1 MLQNLLRKLLLQ
13 TPAAKEAAA
22 AVPRARSPPQESG
35 QVVLRPRRGRGRG
48 RARVASC
55 PVYLDQHRPQQP
67 ARRRCSS
74 SLDLASRGHEEGES
88 YVCMYVVELEKGPSK
103 YHGEIIVKSLRTLG

>member
-1 MLQNLLRKLLLQ
+1 MGEGEGDMLQNLLRKLLLQ

-22 AVPRARSPPQESG
+22 AVPPPQESC
-35 QVVLRPRRGRGRG
+35 QVVLRPRRGRG

-88 YVCMYVVELEKGPSK
+88 GVWAV
-103 YHGEIIVKSLRTLG
+103 

>member
-22 AVPRARSPPQESG
+22 AAAAVPLPQESC
-35 QVVLRPRRGRGRG
+35 QVVLRPRRGRG

-88 YVCMYVVELEKGPSK
+88 GVWAV
-103 YHGEIIVKSLRTLG
+103 

>member
-22 AVPRARSPPQESG
+22 AAAAVPLPQESC
-35 QVVLRPRRGRGRG
+35 QVVLRPRRGRGR
-48 RARVASC
+48 ARGASC

-74 SLDLASRGHEEGES
+74 SLDLASRAHEEGES
-88 YVCMYVVELEKGPSK
+88 GVELKTK
-103 YHGEIIVKSLRTLG
+103 LKR

>member
-22 AVPRARSPPQESG
+22 AAAAVPLPQVPQESC

-48 RARVASC
+48 RGRGASC

-88 YVCMYVVELEKGPSK
+88 GVELETKLK
-103 YHGEIIVKSLRTLG
+103 R

>member
-1 MLQNLLRKLLLQ
+1 MGEGEGDMLQNLLRKLLLQ

-22 AVPRARSPPQESG
+22 AAAPVPLAQESC

-88 YVCMYVVELEKGPSK
+88 GVELETKLK
-103 YHGEIIVKSLRTLG
+103 R

>member
-35 QVVLRPRRGRGRG
+35 QVVLRPRRGRG

>member
-22 AVPRARSPPQESG
+22 AAAAVPPPQESC
-35 QVVLRPRRGRGRG
+35 QVVLRPRRGRG

-88 YVCMYVVELEKGPSK
+88 GVELETKLK
-103 YHGEIIVKSLRTLG
+103 R

>member
-1 MLQNLLRKLLLQ
+1 MGEGEGDMLQNLLRKLLLQ

-22 AVPRARSPPQESG
+22 AAAAVPLPQESC
-35 QVVLRPRRGRGRG
+35 QVVLRPRRGRGQGRG

-88 YVCMYVVELEKGPSK
+88 GVELETKL
-103 YHGEIIVKSLRTLG
+103 ER

>member
-22 AVPRARSPPQESG
+22 AVPPPQESC
-35 QVVLRPRRGRGRG
+35 QVVLRPRRGRG

-74 SLDLASRGHEEGES
+74 SLDLASRAHEEGES
-88 YVCMYVVELEKGPSK
+88 GIELETK
-103 YHGEIIVKSLRTLG
+103 VKR

>member
-22 AVPRARSPPQESG
+22 AAAAVPLPQESC
-35 QVVLRPRRGRGRG
+35 QVVLRPRRGRG

-67 ARRRCSS
+67 AARRRCSS
-74 SLDLASRGHEEGES
+74 SLDLASTAHEEGES
-88 YVCMYVVELEKGPSK
+88 GVELETKLK
-103 YHGEIIVKSLRTLG
+103 R